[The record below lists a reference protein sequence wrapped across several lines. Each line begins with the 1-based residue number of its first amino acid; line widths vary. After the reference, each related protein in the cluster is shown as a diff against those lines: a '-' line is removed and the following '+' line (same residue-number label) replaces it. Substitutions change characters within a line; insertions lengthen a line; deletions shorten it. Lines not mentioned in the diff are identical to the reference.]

1 MCIRDRHTLPCNTDE
16 LSKVIQDK
24 KLITLEEHFLPG
36 GLGSYVLEIISDNN
50 LNTKAKRLGLKQE
63 YIYRYGGRQD
73 NWDYHNLNE
82 ENIVKEKN
90 EFFG

>member
-1 MCIRDRHTLPCNTDE
+1 M
-16 LSKVIQDK
+16 
-24 KLITLEEHFLPG
+24 PG

-50 LNTKAKRLGLKQE
+50 LNTRVKRLGLKQE